1 MFISR
6 KKVKLP
12 TLKSTNSPEPDKIS
26 NERQLKCESAFDQF
40 RSTPPTTDVTR
51 YPVFNILIALAF
63 LVLLVNLMYSVSGD
77 SNSIPGFN
85 ER

>member
-6 KKVKLP
+6 KTVKLP

-26 NERQLKCESAFDQF
+26 QPQLECESAIDLL
-40 RSTPPTTDVTR
+40 RSTPPTADATR

-63 LVLLVNLMYSVSGD
+63 LVLFIYLMYSVSGG